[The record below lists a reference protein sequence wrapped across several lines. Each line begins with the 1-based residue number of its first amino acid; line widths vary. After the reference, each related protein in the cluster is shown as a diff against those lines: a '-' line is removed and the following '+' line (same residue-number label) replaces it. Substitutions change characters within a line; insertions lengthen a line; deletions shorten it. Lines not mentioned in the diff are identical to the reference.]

1 MRAAILDLP
10 PRRPTTS
17 QASRAA
23 VVGGLARPVKRVNVS
38 TWRGRHRQAEQ
49 RLQEDEPGLPVGPW
63 LEPGAEEMW
72 VSERLDEVQGGRGR
86 AGPMAGRSAM
96 AGGEARR

>member
-23 VVGGLARPVKRVNVS
+23 VVGGVVAAGEAGERLDLG
-38 TWRGRHRQAEQ
+38 RGHRQAEQ
-49 RLQEDEPGLPVGPW
+49 GLQEHEPGPPVGPW

-72 VSERLDEVQGGRGR
+72 VGERLDEVQAGGGR
-86 AGPMAGRSAM
+86 AGPMAG
-96 AGGEARR
+96 